1 MNIAIVGATG
11 NVGRKLLDVLDKK
24 KFPITEIFLV
34 ASPKSVGKKINFR
47 DKELIVEDLNNFD
60 FSKVKIAFFAAG
72 SAIAEKW
79 APIAAEKTIVIDNSK
94 FFRKDPEIPLIV
106 PEVNSKELI
115 HVKNKNIISNA
126 NCSVIPIVVALK
138 PLHDLYN
145 IKRIVASTYQSVSGA
160 GKEAMDELLSQTKD
174 YFDNKEM
181 NSKNFTKQ
189 IAFNAIP
196 HIDSFLDNGTTKEEQ
211 KNHDEVKKILDKKI
225 NITSTCVR
233 IPVLVS
239 HSISINVEFNK
250 KYNLDEIRNVLSSS
264 PGCKV
269 VDEKKDGGYITP
281 VEAENKYE
289 TFISRIR
296 EDNSQSN
303 TINMWIVSDNLLK
316 GAALNAVEI
325 AESLI
330 KENFYEK

>member
-1 MNIAIVGATG
+1 M
-11 NVGRKLLDVLDKK
+11 
-24 KFPITEIFLV
+24 
-34 ASPKSVGKKINFR
+34 
-47 DKELIVEDLNNFD
+47 
-60 FSKVKIAFFAAG
+60 
-72 SAIAEKW
+72 
-79 APIAAEKTIVIDNSK
+79 
-94 FFRKDPEIPLIV
+94 
-106 PEVNSKELI
+106 
-115 HVKNKNIISNA
+115 
-126 NCSVIPIVVALK
+126 K
-138 PLHDLYN
+138 PLHDLYS
-145 IKRIVASTYQSVSGA
+145 IKRIVISTYQSVSGA
-160 GKEAMDELLSQTKD
+160 GKAAMDELLIQTKD
-174 YFDNKEM
+174 FLDKKKLAP
-181 NSKNFTKQ
+181 KNFTKQ

-196 HIDSFLDNGTTKEEQ
+196 HIDSFLADGSTKEEQ

>member
-11 NVGRKLLDVLDKK
+11 NVGRKIIEVLENKN
-24 KFPITEIFLV
+24 FPISELFLI
-34 ASPKSVGKKINFR
+34 ASAKSVGKKITFK
-47 DKELIVEDLNNFD
+47 DKEHSVIDLEKFD

-79 APIAAEKTIVIDNSK
+79 AHKVAEKTIVIDNSK
-94 FFRKDPEIPLIV
+94 FFRKDPDIPLIV

-115 HVKNKNIISNA
+115 NVKNKNIIANA
-126 NCSVIPIVVALK
+126 NCSVIPLVVALK

-145 IKRIVASTYQSVSGA
+145 IKRIIASTYQSVSGA
-160 GKEAMDELLSQTKD
+160 GKAPMDELLSQTQD
-174 YFDNKEM
+174 FFNNKNLE
-181 NSKNFTKQ
+181 SKYFTKQ

-196 HIDSFLDNGTTKEEQ
+196 HIDSFLENGYTKEEQ
-211 KNHDEVKKILDKKI
+211 KTSDEVKKILDKKI
-225 NITSTCVR
+225 KITSTCVR

-239 HSISINVEFNK
+239 HSISANVEFDK
-250 KYNLDEIRNVLSSS
+250 KCNLEEIKNVLSTS

-296 EDNSQSN
+296 QDDSQPNS
-303 TINMWIVSDNLLK
+303 INLWIVSDNLLK

-330 KENFYEK
+330 EKNLHER

>member
-11 NVGRKLLDVLDKK
+11 NVGRKIIEVLENKN
-24 KFPITEIFLV
+24 FPISELFLI
-34 ASPKSVGKKINFR
+34 ASAKSAGKKISFK
-47 DKELIVEDLNNFD
+47 DKEHSVIDLEKFD

-79 APIAAEKTIVIDNSK
+79 AHIAAEKTIVIDNSK
-94 FFRKDPEIPLIV
+94 FFRKDPDIPLIV
-106 PEVNSKELI
+106 PEVNSKELV
-115 HVKNKNIISNA
+115 HLKNKNIIANA
-126 NCSVIPIVVALK
+126 NCSVIPLVVALK
-138 PLHDLYN
+138 PLHDLYT

-160 GKEAMDELLSQTKD
+160 GKAPMDELLSQTKE
-174 YFDNKEM
+174 YFENK
-181 NSKNFTKQ
+181 NLKSKYFTKQ
-189 IAFNAIP
+189 IAFNVIP
-196 HIDSFLDNGTTKEEQ
+196 HIDSFLENGYTKEEQ
-211 KNHDEVKKILDKKI
+211 KTTDEVKKILDKKI
-225 NITSTCVR
+225 KITSTCVR

-239 HSISINVEFNK
+239 HSISANVEFDK
-250 KYNLDEIRNVLSSS
+250 KCNLEEIKNVLSTS

-269 VDEKKDGGYITP
+269 VDEQKDGGYITP

-296 EDNSQSN
+296 QDDSQPNS
-303 TINMWIVSDNLLK
+303 INMWIVSDNLLK

-330 KENFYEK
+330 KKNLHER

>member
-11 NVGRKLLDVLDKK
+11 NVGRKIIEVLEKK
-24 KFPITEIFLV
+24 NFLISELFLV
-34 ASPKSVGKKINFR
+34 ASAKSAGKKISFKN
-47 DKELIVEDLNNFD
+47 KELTVIDLEQFD

-72 SAIAEKW
+72 STIAEKW
-79 APIAAEKTIVIDNSK
+79 APIAAAKTIVIDNSK
-94 FFRKDPEIPLIV
+94 FFRKDPDIPLIV
-106 PEVNSKELI
+106 PEVNLKELVN
-115 HVKNKNIISNA
+115 VKNKNIIANA

-138 PLHDLYN
+138 PLHDIYN

-160 GKEAMDELLSQTKD
+160 GKAGMDELLSQTKE
-174 YFDNKEM
+174 YFNNKKLE
-181 NSKNFTKQ
+181 SKNFTKQ

-196 HIDSFLDNGTTKEEQ
+196 HIDSFLENGSTKEEQ
-211 KNHDEVKKILDKKI
+211 KNHDEVKKILDNKI
-225 NITSTCVR
+225 RITSTCVR

-239 HSISINVEFNK
+239 HSISLNVEFDK
-250 KYNLDEIRNVLSSS
+250 KFNLEEIKNILSKS

-296 EDNSQSN
+296 QDNSQVN
-303 TINMWIVSDNLLK
+303 TINLWIVSDNLLK

-325 AESLI
+325 AESLV
-330 KENFYEK
+330 KEDLYGR